1 MFALVAVVLAASAT
15 EKITAGELTVA
26 ATASTVSTVNGLVQ
40 NTAHVA
46 AKSIELDTPF

>member
-1 MFALVAVVLAASAT
+1 VN
-15 EKITAGELTVA
+15 
-26 ATASTVSTVNGLVQ
+26 TVNGLVQ

>member
-1 MFALVAVVLAASAT
+1 
-15 EKITAGELTVA
+15 VA